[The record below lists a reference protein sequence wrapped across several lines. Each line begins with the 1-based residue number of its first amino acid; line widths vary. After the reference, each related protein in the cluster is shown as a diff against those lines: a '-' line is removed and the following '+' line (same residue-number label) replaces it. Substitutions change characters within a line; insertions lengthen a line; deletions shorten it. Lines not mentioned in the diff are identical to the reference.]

1 MIDIEWWL
9 TILRFL
15 LESSGAFHS
24 TKTSENLETV
34 ANGTEISRE
43 NFQKVR
49 ELLNFWDANHST
61 ESPENSVS
69 KVECKESF
77 SKIWV
82 YHARLSGF
90 AEISKNTV
98 PFDTR
103 SCRNFKKPE
112 VLVEWKVPAIF
123 RKIPNDDVMSDISL
137 SISNICLCRF
147 RLIHRP
153 DPYPIAKAFQ
163 GSANGKH
170 IIVFLFQRRW
180 FKRKGQLDSSGKTST

>member
-1 MIDIEWWL
+1 MTVAWQRSIQVSNMMIDIEWWL
-9 TILRFL
+9 TICRFL

-69 KVECKESF
+69 KVEWKENF

-82 YHARLSGF
+82 YHARLFGF
-90 AEISKNTV
+90 VGISKNTG
-98 PFDTR
+98 PFDTG
-103 SCRNFKKPE
+103 SCRNFKTPE
-112 VLVEWKVPAIF
+112 VLVEWKAPAIF
-123 RKIPNDDVMSDISL
+123 RKIPNDVVMSDISL
-137 SISNICLCRF
+137 SISNICLCRL
-147 RLIHRP
+147 R
-153 DPYPIAKAFQ
+153 
-163 GSANGKH
+163 
-170 IIVFLFQRRW
+170 
-180 FKRKGQLDSSGKTST
+180 

>member
-1 MIDIEWWL
+1 MMIDIEWWL
-9 TILRFL
+9 PILRFL

-103 SCRNFKKPE
+103 SCRNLKKPE

-147 RLIHRP
+147 R
-153 DPYPIAKAFQ
+153 
-163 GSANGKH
+163 
-170 IIVFLFQRRW
+170 
-180 FKRKGQLDSSGKTST
+180 